1 MKKFGTIVFSGLAAL
16 ALIGMAAL
24 LMFGVDALLH
34 ATVLKSH

>member
-1 MKKFGTIVFSGLAAL
+1 MKKFGMIVFSGLAAL

-24 LMFGVDALLH
+24 VVFGFDRLMR

>member
-1 MKKFGTIVFSGLAAL
+1 MKKFGMIVFSGLAAL

-24 LMFGVDALLH
+24 LMFGVDRLLH

>member
-1 MKKFGTIVFSGLAAL
+1 VKKFGMIVFSGLAAL